1 MGSGCSSVVERSPQT
16 PEIRSSNPVIGKLL
30 SNICFQSTVLKR
42 RKKRKKDARND
53 PFKKLTNQYE
63 MSIFSGDTKKRF
75 SIKAKLGLDVVKLGV
90 IKLGVFTIQQY
101 RRSLVSFTQN

>member
-1 MGSGCSSVVERSPQT
+1 
-16 PEIRSSNPVIGKLL
+16 
-30 SNICFQSTVLKR
+30 
-42 RKKRKKDARND
+42 
-53 PFKKLTNQYE
+53 

>member
-1 MGSGCSSVVERSPQT
+1 
-16 PEIRSSNPVIGKLL
+16 
-30 SNICFQSTVLKR
+30 
-42 RKKRKKDARND
+42 
-53 PFKKLTNQYE
+53 

-101 RRSLVSFTQN
+101 RRSLVSFTQNWILLSETEIAEGNRENWNFLHWFGCFIS